1 MNLKDIH
8 ELRLA
13 GMTWD
18 EIGCTDTERK
28 KYNGWLEGQNEI
40 EEQMDI
46 ERSAKVLQS
55 IRKARKE
62 LGIERSINN
71 EQIRDITLHKLMTEE
86 IKTAIKELPQLDFK
100 PSKKTNKITPRVK
113 PDKEHIIALGDF
125 HYTGDTRELDYLWD
139 VFQDVVSTVDDEGIK
154 TLHLFEMGDVIEGA
168 SLRNSQLM
176 GVKTGMVSQIIQAA
190 EVYAENLAR
199 LSKHVKLKFY
209 SVDSSNHT
217 QLRNLGTKQNELVE
231 EDLMIV
237 FNNYIRTRLPELDM
251 TTGVDIITKI
261 NGYDVFVSH
270 GHLVGKKEGYID
282 KVASTRRCNIDYGFF
297 GHYHHKRDID
307 LYLIKDGMREYDKKA
322 FYVPALKQHTSNF
335 ETDKFLSSVPGFA
348 VYEVDEWKGINKSWK
363 VPT

>member
-1 MNLKDIH
+1 MKLQHIH

-13 GMTWD
+13 GMTWE

-28 KYNGWLEGQNEI
+28 KYMGWIEGQEEI
-40 EEQMDI
+40 EEENTL
-46 ERSAKVLQS
+46 ERNAKALQT
-55 IRKARKE
+55 IRQARKE
-62 LGIERSINN
+62 LGIERAINN
-71 EQIRDITLHKLMTEE
+71 EQIRDIAIHKLMTEE
-86 IKTAIKELPQLDFK
+86 VKDAIKSLPTLDIK
-100 PSKKTNKITPRVK
+100 PPKKIKKGQPH
-113 PDKEHIIALGDF
+113 KEHIIALGDL
-125 HYTGDTRELDYLWD
+125 HYTGDKEELDDLYG
-139 VFQDVVSTVDDEGIK
+139 VFLDITATVKNEGIE

-176 GVKTGMVSQIIQAA
+176 GVKSGMVSQIIQAA
-190 EVYAENLAR
+190 EVYAENLAL
-199 LSKHVKLKFY
+199 LSKHVNLKFY

-231 EDLMIV
+231 EDLMMV
-237 FNNYIRTRLPELDM
+237 FNNYIRTRLPDLDM
-251 TTGVDIITKI
+251 TTGIDIITQI
-261 NGYDVFVSH
+261 NGFDIFIAH

-307 LYLIKDGMREYDKKA
+307 LYKINDGSREYDKKA
-322 FYVPALKQHTSNF
+322 FYVPALKKHTSNF

-348 VYEVDEWKGINKSWK
+348 VYEVDEWFGINKSWK